1 MRGISFYGRTEP
13 RWLLFLCW
21 ILIFSW
27 PFVFMFSP
35 ANPDSYFTFSIV
47 SGLIV
52 MASSIKLRSLL
63 LFLTG
68 LFLAISYYY
77 LALMLMPTGP

>member
-1 MRGISFYGRTEP
+1 MLGFSFYGRTEP
-13 RWLLFLCW
+13 RWLLFLSW

-35 ANPDSYFTFSIV
+35 ADPDRYFTFSIV

-52 MASSIKLRSLL
+52 MASSIKLRSVL